1 MIRNHL
7 AFFKEIM
14 EREREREAK
23 VEIEEEGEGEISGV
37 REREGGGRKEE
48 QR

>member
-14 EREREREAK
+14 EREREAK
-23 VEIEEEGEGEISGV
+23 VEIEEEGEGEISGL
-37 REREGGGRKEE
+37 RERGGGRKEE